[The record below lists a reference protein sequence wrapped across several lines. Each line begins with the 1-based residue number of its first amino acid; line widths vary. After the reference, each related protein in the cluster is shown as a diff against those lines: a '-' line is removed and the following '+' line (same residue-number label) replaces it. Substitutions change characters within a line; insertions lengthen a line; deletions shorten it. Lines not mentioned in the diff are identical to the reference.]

1 MSRATSSN
9 LTLTMT
15 EYTIFL
21 PKAMF
26 RCLGA
31 VQYSICQNLNYY
43 CDGTRGANLDPHHF
57 VMLDPVPD
65 SDSD

>member
-26 RCLGA
+26 KCLGT
-31 VQYSICQNLNYY
+31 VQYSCQYLNYY
-43 CDGTRGANLDPHHF
+43 CGGIRVANPDPHHF
-57 VMLDPVPD
+57 VMLDPVPNSY
-65 SDSD
+65 SD